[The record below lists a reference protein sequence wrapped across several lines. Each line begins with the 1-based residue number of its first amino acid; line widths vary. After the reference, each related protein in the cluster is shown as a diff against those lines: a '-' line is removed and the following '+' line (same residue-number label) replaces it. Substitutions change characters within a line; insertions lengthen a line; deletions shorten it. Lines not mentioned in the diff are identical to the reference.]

1 MTSTSVPNIPMVEN
15 AINGNQNFAV
25 SQIPNGD
32 QNQDLIQQQNQHQ
45 AKRLSHNGYFFNN
58 SNNAEKSKTS
68 AIVTPFNHSST
79 PTPPPHHSVQQQRQ
93 QHEQN
98 MQTMV
103 QNSSALRRND
113 SYLGSMG
120 RIRADI
126 KLAKKNLETSV
137 GMVSEK
143 HHVEQNDTS
152 LSYATLV

>member
-25 SQIPNGD
+25 PQIPNGD
-32 QNQDLIQQQNQHQ
+32 QNQQQQQ

-58 SNNAEKSKTS
+58 SNNAEKNKTS
-68 AIVTPFNHSST
+68 AIVPPFNHSPS
-79 PTPPPHHSVQQQRQ
+79 PTPIPHPTVQQQRQ

-98 MQTMV
+98 LQSMV

-120 RIRADI
+120 RIRPDI
-126 KLAKKNLETSV
+126 KLAKKNRETSV
-137 GMVSEK
+137 GRVSEK
-143 HHVEQNDTS
+143 HHVEENDTS
-152 LSYATLV
+152 SSYVTLV